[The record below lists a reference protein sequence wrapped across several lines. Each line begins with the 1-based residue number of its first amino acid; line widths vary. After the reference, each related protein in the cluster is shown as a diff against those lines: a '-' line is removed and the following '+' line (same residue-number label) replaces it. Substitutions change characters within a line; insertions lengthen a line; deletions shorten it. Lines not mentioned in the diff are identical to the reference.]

1 MKIGIIGNGFV
12 GRATQ
17 IFAKNYFTQDPNA
30 EIFEVLPDTVT
41 TRAKPNSVMTY
52 SAEARDAP
60 PHHTAARDAPPHQT
74 AAQEAQESNVVTAVG
89 GRNPPTNENVVPA
102 VGGRTPPNVVA
113 TLCSHRSAF
122 AEQYPA
128 VGGRT
133 PPRTPPF
140 FKHILFKP
148 IQVYIYDIRP
158 EACDPPG
165 ITLEELDRECDLL
178 FFCLPTPLHHDG
190 SCYTRILEETIAKC
204 PTNPYKVIRSTVPVG
219 FAAKHGCYFMP
230 EFLTEAN
237 WEDDFRRTKEW
248 VVGIPAVA
256 PSATTNDEF
265 KIRIQKL
272 IKRSHKNRA
281 IDSPTVIFCDT
292 NEAEML
298 KLMKN
303 CFLSAKVGLMNEF
316 YDFCRASNTD
326 YNRVTTLAK
335 RDARM
340 GTSHFQVP
348 GPDGRRGF
356 GGTCFPKDT
365 HSLYCQMNAH
375 GITPQIYPAILAR
388 NDTVDRPEREWS
400 RDVWRTTIPLPT
412 PASKVVVVFSDTG
425 VSSYLTDVIRDN
437 LAKNNVVIQVV
448 RAAGSA
454 SQPIHKNLLVKHRP
468 GPNTPLFFPRVDECY
483 YTQHTG
489 DALYDIMREVSNVI
503 DLWDSHEEMKLY
515 VVKQSRYDDESGTES
530 EHESGTEGFD
540 SDDNADAYVK
550 PRACD
555 YAGAII
561 EEYFTKVLSVKPNQK
576 RGLVVLF

>member
-1 MKIGIIGNGFV
+1 
-12 GRATQ
+12 
-17 IFAKNYFTQDPNA
+17 
-30 EIFEVLPDTVT
+30 
-41 TRAKPNSVMTY
+41 
-52 SAEARDAP
+52 
-60 PHHTAARDAPPHQT
+60 
-74 AAQEAQESNVVTAVG
+74 
-89 GRNPPTNENVVPA
+89 
-102 VGGRTPPNVVA
+102 
-113 TLCSHRSAF
+113 
-122 AEQYPA
+122 
-128 VGGRT
+128 
-133 PPRTPPF
+133 
-140 FKHILFKP
+140 
-148 IQVYIYDIRP
+148 
-158 EACDPPG
+158 
-165 ITLEELDRECDLL
+165 
-178 FFCLPTPLHHDG
+178 
-190 SCYTRILEETIAKC
+190 
-204 PTNPYKVIRSTVPVG
+204 
-219 FAAKHGCYFMP
+219 MP

-237 WEDDFRRTKEW
+237 WEDDFRRMKEW
-248 VVGIPAVA
+248 VVGIPAAAV
-256 PSATTNDEF
+256 ATTTRDDEF

-303 CFLSAKVGLMNEF
+303 CFLSAKVGIMNEF
-316 YDFCRASNTD
+316 YDFCAATGTD
-326 YNRVTTLAK
+326 YNNVTGLAK
-335 RDARM
+335 RDTRM

-375 GITPQIYPAILAR
+375 GITPHIYPAILAR

-412 PASKVVVVFSDTG
+412 PTSKVVVVFSDTG
-425 VSSYLTDVIRDN
+425 VSAYLTDVIRDN

-454 SQPIHKNLLVKHRP
+454 SQTIHKNLLVKHRP
-468 GPNTPLFFPRVDECY
+468 GPNAPLFFPRVDECY

-489 DALYDIMREVSNVI
+489 DTLYDIMREVSNVI

-515 VVKQSRYDDESGTES
+515 VVKQSRYDDESEHES

-540 SDDNADAYVK
+540 SEDDADTDAK
-550 PRACD
+550 PRSCD
-555 YAGAII
+555 YAGAIL
-561 EEYFTKVLSVKPNQK
+561 EEYFTKVVSIKPNQK

>member
-1 MKIGIIGNGFV
+1 VVIIVYKMKIGIVGNGFV

-52 SAEARDAP
+52 SAEAQDAAP
-60 PHHTAARDAPPHQT
+60 PHHTAA
-74 AAQEAQESNVVTAVG
+74 QEAEES
-89 GRNPPTNENVVPA
+89 
-102 VGGRTPPNVVA
+102 NVVA
-113 TLCSHRSAF
+113 TLCCDASLASFGEGRTRSHRSAF
-122 AEQYPA
+122 AEQYTA
-128 VGGRT
+128 VGGRN
-133 PPRTPPF
+133 PPPF
-140 FKHILFKP
+140 FKRTLFKP
-148 IQVYIYDIRP
+148 IQLYIYDIRP
-158 EACDPPG
+158 EACQPPG

-190 SCYTRILEETIAKC
+190 SCYTRILEDTIARC
-204 PTNPYKVIRSTVPVG
+204 SNPYKVIRSTVPVG

-237 WEDDFRRTKEW
+237 WEDDFRRMKEW
-248 VVGIPAVA
+248 VVGIPAAAV
-256 PSATTNDEF
+256 ATTADEF

-281 IDSPTVIFCDT
+281 IDSPTVVFCDT

-303 CFLSAKVGLMNEF
+303 CFLSAKVGIMNEF
-316 YDFCRASNTD
+316 YDFCAATGTD
-326 YNRVTTLAK
+326 YNRVTELAK

-375 GITPQIYPAILAR
+375 GITPHIYPAILAR

-412 PASKVVVVFSDTG
+412 PESKVVVVFSDTG
-425 VSSYLTDVIRDN
+425 VSEYLTDVIRTN

-468 GPNTPLFFPRVDECY
+468 GPNAPLFFPRVDECY

-489 DALYDIMREVSNVI
+489 DTLYDIMREVSNVI

-530 EHESGTEGFD
+530 GTEGFD
-540 SDDNADAYVK
+540 SDGDDDDTDAK
-550 PRACD
+550 SRSRD
-555 YAGAII
+555 YAGAIL
-561 EEYFTKVLSVKPNQK
+561 EEYFTKVLSVMPKQK

>member
-17 IFAKNYFTQDPNA
+17 IFAKNYFAQDSIDNNNV
-30 EIFEVLPDTVT
+30 ERFEVLPDTVT

-52 SAEARDAP
+52 SAEAQDAAP
-60 PHHTAARDAPPHQT
+60 PHHTAAEDAAPPHHT
-74 AAQEAQESNVVTAVG
+74 AAEDAQESNVVPAVG
-89 GRNPPTNENVVPA
+89 GRNPPTNESVATA
-102 VGGRTPPNVVA
+102 VGGRTPP
-113 TLCSHRSAF
+113 
-122 AEQYPA
+122 
-128 VGGRT
+128 
-133 PPRTPPF
+133 F
-140 FKHILFKP
+140 FKRILFKP

-158 EACDPPG
+158 EACQPPG
-165 ITLEELDRECDLL
+165 ITLEDLDRECDIL

-190 SCYTRILEETIAKC
+190 SCYTRILEETIARC
-204 PTNPYKVIRSTVPVG
+204 SNPYKVIRSTVPVG

-237 WEDDFRRTKEW
+237 WENDFRGMKEW
-248 VVGIPAVA
+248 VVGIPAVVA
-256 PSATTNDEF
+256 ATATTDEF
-265 KIRIQKL
+265 KTRIQKL
-272 IKRSHKNRA
+272 IKRSHKNSA
-281 IDSPTVIFCDT
+281 IDSPTVFFCDT

-316 YDFCRASNTD
+316 YDFCAATHTD
-326 YNRVTTLAK
+326 YNNVTTLAK

-348 GPDGRRGF
+348 GVDGRRGF

-375 GITPQIYPAILAR
+375 GITPHIYPAILAR

-412 PASKVVVVFSDTG
+412 PASKVVVVFSDTRATTA
-425 VSSYLTDVIRDN
+425 SSYLTDVIRTN

-448 RAAGSA
+448 RAAGTA
-454 SQPIHKNLLVKHRP
+454 SQTIHKNHLVKHRP

-483 YTQHTG
+483 YTTHTG

-515 VVKQSRYDDESGTES
+515 VVKKSRYDDESEHEREHES
-530 EHESGTEGFD
+530 EHECECGDDTESGTEGFD
-540 SDDNADAYVK
+540 SDADVK
-550 PRACD
+550 PRSCD
-555 YAGAII
+555 YAGTIL

-576 RGLVVLF
+576 RGLTVMF